1 MSVAK
6 QERACKLKIKISRK
20 VHMFKRKHREGP
32 GKALPY
38 EPV

>member
-1 MSVAK
+1 MSVAM
-6 QERACKLKIKISRK
+6 QERACKLKKISRK